1 MQPPKTEK
9 ISVLSIGFN
18 KSYWESVRIALL
30 QGLWFFPTSLE
41 ANLRG
46 PLFGVFYSISIAILT
61 IFLVMWHHSWLI
73 VGGLAGYVVETE
85 MEIPVEDQ
93 ELSDDDQM

>member
-46 PLFGVFYSISIAILT
+46 PVFEIFRSIGLAILVAIVVT
-61 IFLVMWHHSWLI
+61 WHHSWLI
-73 VGGLAGYVVETE
+73 IGGLAGYVVETE
-85 MEIPVEDQ
+85 VEIPVED
-93 ELSDDDQM
+93 EDALDDDQA